1 MQTRRLGRN
10 GPPVSA
16 IGLGCMG
23 MAGGYGP
30 ADDAESIATIH
41 AALEA
46 GVTMLDIADVY
57 GMGQVEMLLRDALK
71 GGKRERAFIA
81 VRFGALRGPDGKWL
95 GLNASPDAVKTF
107 LGYSLRRLGTDYID
121 LYQPAR
127 VDPATPIEDT
137 IGAIADMVK
146 AGYVRHVGITEASAA
161 TIRRAHKVHPL
172 TSLQIE
178 YSLFSRGIEREILPT
193 LRELGMSLVA
203 YGVLSRGLISDRPAG
218 ETLPPGEIR
227 GRMPRFAGDNYTRNR
242 ALVQALGAVAKDV
255 GCSVAQLAIA
265 WVASRGDDV
274 IPLAGA
280 RRRDQLAEA
289 VQSTAIKLSP
299 EILARIEQAVPS
311 KAVAGERYAPP
322 LMAHLDSEA
331 AH

>member
-10 GPPVSA
+10 GPLVSA

-203 YGVLSRGLISDRPAG
+203 YGVLSRGLISDRPVG

-227 GRMPRFAGDNYTRNR
+227 GRMPRFAGENYMRNR

-299 EILARIEQAVPS
+299 EMLARIEQAVPS